1 MGKLKRNKNR
11 KSRLNPINR
20 NLSET
25 SVLQKEFG
33 IRQSKVGP
41 LLEKLKSTVPDEKS
55 LALGTITLLCEDA
68 GMRALFLKERLIP
81 TLVETLSDPS
91 EDIGV
96 ESYGL
101 LRNIGI
107 EEGYDVMV
115 YCWRLG
121 IWDAI
126 ERSLQSIEE
135 RFNNL
140 EQSSVSEQNNNNS
153 SAKSD
158 LQILF
163 EYTENVLSLIIVIAE
178 ADDKLFD
185 SVFQKIDRLLNVV
198 VKLIMWNVA
207 NRRISTRLFNYLLE
221 FVYEFCA
228 GSDLFINKL
237 RENSDFK
244 LEILHQNLFLESNV
258 NNLGKIYAVG
268 ITFHVEEEVTLPER
282 RQELGC
288 VILNIAF
295 DSIVNI
301 DLKSL
306 NNNPSLA
313 KGDNIDK
320 ILNDSTST
328 KEILAQVN
336 GNNDNKRET
345 DTCIQSLS
353 VALDIIATIW
363 EYLSHN
369 EKTSETEEETLVN
382 LSNSTLSLIQN
393 KAGPILIELFK
404 CVQQYNLSELLD
416 KVIITLNNLCWLL
429 LCNDHVPV
437 GYYDNAARIWTLM
450 CECAE
455 KVDDIVIQKDI
466 INALWATSKLL
477 GETVSQFV
485 SPLMFESLL
494 SKSKD
499 YVSGYVEQ
507 GSADQAILEFV
518 LCSVG
523 FLGNLSPTLGTPA
536 VAQISDFL
544 ITLVDQFSFKETAD
558 PLAVEVCIDSL
569 NCIYDMFADQFY
581 DYDYEV
587 YVKSNYNARLEKIIP
602 HFKRLMKRVDKHK
615 NPLLRS
621 KADETWLNLTRF
633 VAYKRSE
640 RQ

>member
-20 NLSET
+20 NREET
-25 SVLQKEFG
+25 SILQKELG

-107 EEGYDVMV
+107 EDGYDIMV

-121 IWDAI
+121 VWNTI
-126 ERSLQSIEE
+126 ERSLRRIEE

-140 EQSSVSEQNNNNS
+140 EQSSAVEQSNNNL
-153 SAKSD
+153 SAKND

-178 ADDKLFD
+178 TDDKLFD
-185 SVFQKIDRLLNVV
+185 SVFQKIDGVLNMA
-198 VKLIMWNVA
+198 VKLIMWNFTK
-207 NRRISTRLFNYLLE
+207 RIISNRLFNYLLE
-221 FVYEFCA
+221 FIYEFCA
-228 GSDLFINKL
+228 ESESFISKL
-237 RENSDFK
+237 RENSDFN
-244 LEILHQNLFLESNV
+244 LAILHQNLFLESNV
-258 NNLGKIYAVG
+258 NNLGKIYAAG
-268 ITFHVEEEVTLPER
+268 ITFHVEEEITPSER
-282 RQELGC
+282 REELSC
-288 VILNIAF
+288 IILNIAF

-301 DLKSL
+301 DLKTL
-306 NNNPSLA
+306 NNKPSSA
-313 KGDNIDK
+313 KGDNVDK
-320 ILNDSTST
+320 ILNDSTAT

-336 GNNDNKRET
+336 GNNDNRRET

-353 VALDIIATIW
+353 TALDIIATIW

-369 EKTSETEEETLVN
+369 EAALGTEEEMLVN
-382 LSNSTLSLIQN
+382 LDDSTLSLIQD

-404 CVQQYNLSELLD
+404 VVQQYSINELLD

-429 LCNDHVPV
+429 LCNDHIPV
-437 GYYDNAARIWTLM
+437 GYYDNAARIWMLM

-466 INALWATSKLL
+466 INALWANAKLL
-477 GETVSQFV
+477 GDTVSQFV
-485 SPLMFESLL
+485 SPPMVESLL
-494 SKSKD
+494 SKTKD
-499 YVSGYVEQ
+499 YVSGYLENGYAEQ
-507 GSADQAILEFV
+507 AVLEFV

-523 FLGNLSPTLGTPA
+523 FLGNLSPALGTPA

-544 ITLVDQFSFKETAD
+544 VTLVDQFSLKETAD
-558 PLAVEVCIDSL
+558 PLAVEICIDSL
-569 NCIYDMFADQFY
+569 NCLYDMFADKSY

-587 YVKSNYNARLEKIIP
+587 YVKSNYNSRLEKIIP
-602 HFKRLMKRVDKHK
+602 NFKRLMKRVDKHK

-640 RQ
+640 RE